1 MVMWHSIQA
10 KLGLVFL
17 VFLILV
23 AGSVVATSRALEHQ
37 RIDMLAVG
45 AAVEQRELI
54 HTVSRHVFRIQ
65 AGRQRGEHNLG
76 LIELDEAAGQFD
88 IMLETMLS
96 GGMLPVGGQGRVVQ
110 IPAVA
115 DSTVRAQLQL
125 VRERWVPIAAAVEV
139 LLTNPSLLEYSRAV
153 TEIQTK
159 TTYLTRELDTLVVM
173 LESDSRRHLAL
184 LTSIQVIFFLT
195 ALALLGGGYTLV
207 DYFIIRP
214 LRSLDAAA
222 LQLADGN
229 LDKPVP
235 GQHQGEIG
243 ELARSFETMR
253 RKVASSRSAA
263 EAWTRELESRV
274 EQRTRELRSLLDIS
288 ADISSQLDVDR
299 VLESVVNKCRE
310 LLNADL
316 SVLCLIHSERQKLYV
331 ASASGPKTAIVP
343 QHIPVGEGPTRCV
356 VGNEHTLTCTGRE
369 TCGMISPE
377 YSGMQIVAP
386 LRAGKQVLGALCVSH
401 HQENGLA
408 DDASHLLTL
417 LANSAAIAVSNAQL
431 FSQAENA
438 AALSERESI
447 ATEMHDGLAQMLG
460 YINLQVDQA
469 LAKADGRRSKPVR
482 EHLLDIQPAVQS
494 AYDTARRMMIGLIED
509 DISQQSFRAQLE
521 AQMAEFRHQ
530 TGLPAALR
538 LRGEYAPDLAKQTKQ
553 QLLRIFQ
560 ESLVNVR
567 RHASASRVEI
577 IMETGPESVAISV
590 GDDGCGFD
598 PAAIVGNGRHHLGLK
613 IMRGRAER
621 VGGKLRVKSKPGEG
635 TTVTAEVPLTP
646 ERGQ

>member
-1 MVMWHSIQA
+1 
-10 KLGLVFL
+10 
-17 VFLILV
+17 
-23 AGSVVATSRALEHQ
+23 
-37 RIDMLAVG
+37 
-45 AAVEQRELI
+45 
-54 HTVSRHVFRIQ
+54 
-65 AGRQRGEHNLG
+65 
-76 LIELDEAAGQFD
+76 
-88 IMLETMLS
+88 
-96 GGMLPVGGQGRVVQ
+96 
-110 IPAVA
+110 
-115 DSTVRAQLQL
+115 
-125 VRERWVPIAAAVEV
+125 
-139 LLTNPSLLEYSRAV
+139 
-153 TEIQTK
+153 
-159 TTYLTRELDTLVVM
+159 
-173 LESDSRRHLAL
+173 
-184 LTSIQVIFFLT
+184 VIFFLT

-235 GQHQGEIG
+235 GQHRSEIG

-263 EAWTRELESRV
+263 EAWARELESRV
-274 EQRTRELRSLLDIS
+274 EQRTYELRSLLDIS

-417 LANSAAIAVSNAQL
+417 LANSAAIALSNAQL